1 MWQTVKENFLR
12 RLSENKESVKK
23 MKVLLGTTNP
33 SKRKYFE
40 ELLDG
45 FDMKF
50 YTLKDLKIAGEPE
63 ETGRNPEENAV
74 IKARYYGRF
83 FDTVICNDS
92 GLYFDKLPPDD
103 ERQPGLHIR
112 TPRGSRRLDDE
123 EMIAYYGKLIH
134 SLGGRVEA
142 SYHNGFAVNCHG
154 KIASCTESSKA
165 DAFYM
170 IDTPSPKRQDGWP
183 LDSLSLD
190 RNTLT
195 YFVDEDA
202 DGLDAK
208 EEEQKKRRRG
218 LLIRLLREASESL
231 ENE

>member
-1 MWQTVKENFLR
+1 M
-12 RLSENKESVKK
+12 
-23 MKVLLGTTNP
+23 
-33 SKRKYFE
+33 
-40 ELLDG
+40 
-45 FDMKF
+45 
-50 YTLKDLKIAGEPE
+50 
-63 ETGRNPEENAV
+63 
-74 IKARYYGRF
+74 
-83 FDTVICNDS
+83 ICNDS

-123 EMIAYYGKLIH
+123 EMIAYYGELIH

-154 KIASCTESSKA
+154 KIVSCTENSKA

-170 IDTPSPKRQDGWP
+170 IDTPSSKRQDGWP

-208 EEEQKKRRRG
+208 EEAQKKRRRG
-218 LLIRLLREASESL
+218 LLLRLLREASGIDYGGE
-231 ENE
+231 